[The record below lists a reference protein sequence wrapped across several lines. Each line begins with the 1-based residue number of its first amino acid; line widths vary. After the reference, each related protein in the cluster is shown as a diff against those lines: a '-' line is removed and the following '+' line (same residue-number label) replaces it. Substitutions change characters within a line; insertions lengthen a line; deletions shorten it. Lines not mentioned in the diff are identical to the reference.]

1 MLNIDEIRKNP
12 GTMLAFGNYQ
22 PGYQVILDFDYLSG
36 KDKPSLVGIVTGAA
50 KYQKYFWGEEEVLLP
65 CFKSAEAARRR
76 LGDVDWMLNTN
87 SAHRSVL
94 TTKEFFDVFP
104 NARGGHIFAEDVTEL
119 HALELK
125 KNYPDKLFIGPAGV
139 GLLVPGALKLG
150 VIGGVDYRQ
159 LIKNRLVSGGNTA
172 VFSASGGMVNEIIT
186 MVAST
191 GHGLSVALCFG
202 GDRFPACTPKEA
214 LLAAEAD
221 PQTTHIV
228 YYGEL
233 GGYDEYDIAELLT
246 TKQITKPVIC
256 YIAGVIGEGFDQPVQ
271 FGHAKA
277 LAGNKSETA
286 SAKRAALAEAGA
298 VVASSMTEFLDRIK
312 EIPMTDSVMSEKTIT
327 TRRATRFTSTI
338 SHESSEGYE
347 FVGTSLQD
355 WATKSSI
362 AEQVATAL
370 LGHRPAA
377 ELTTEFINTVF
388 LLSVDHGPQVS
399 GALNTIVTARAGKGI
414 VDSLAAGL
422 LTVGP
427 RFGGAVTD
435 AAREW
440 FLGVT
445 ENRTPEAHVESY
457 AAAKKTIGGIG
468 HKKYRLGLPDPRV
481 TLLSE
486 FADKLETHRFYDYA
500 RSVEV
505 VTTAKKGSL
514 ILNVDGTIAALMLD
528 ILETKEGFDEES
540 IKELIDIDFFNALF
554 VIPRIVGFTAH
565 YLDQKRLDEG
575 LFRLPDED
583 VLLS

>member
-22 PGYQVILDFDYLSG
+22 PGYQVILDFDYLAG

-50 KYQKYFWGEEEVLLP
+50 KYQKYFWGEDEILLP
-65 CFKSAEAARRR
+65 CFKSAEAARRHV
-76 LGDVDWMLNTN
+76 GDVDWMLNTN
-87 SAHRSVL
+87 SAHRSIL
-94 TTKEFFDVFP
+94 STKEFFDVFP

-159 LIKNRLVSGGNTA
+159 LIKNRLVSSGNVA
-172 VFSASGGMVNEIIT
+172 VFSASGGMVNELIT

-191 GHGLSVALCFG
+191 GHGPSVALCFG

-214 LLAAEAD
+214 MLAAEAD
-221 PQTTHIV
+221 PATTRIV

-233 GGYDEYDIAELLT
+233 GGYDEYDIADLLT
-246 TKQITKPVIC
+246 SKQVTKPVIC

-286 SAKRAALAEAGA
+286 SSKRAVLTEAGA
-298 VVASSMTEFLDRIK
+298 TVASSMSEFLKRIK

-338 SHESSEGYE
+338 SQESAAGYE
-347 FVGTSLQD
+347 FVGTPLQD
-355 WATKSSI
+355 WATKSTI
-362 AEQVATAL
+362 AEQIATAL
-370 LGHRPAA
+370 LGRRPNS
-377 ELTTEFINTVF
+377 ELTTDFINTVF

-445 ENRTPEAHVESY
+445 ERRSPEDHVEAYS
-457 AAAKKTIGGIG
+457 AAKKTIGGIG

-481 TLLSE
+481 ALLAE
-486 FADKLETHRFYDYA
+486 FADKLETHRYYDYA
-500 RSVEV
+500 RNIEA

-528 ILETKEGFDEES
+528 ILETKEGFDEEGL
-540 IKELIDIDFFNALF
+540 KELIDMDFFNALF

>member
-1 MLNIDEIRKNP
+1 MLNLDELRKNP

-36 KDKPSLVGIVTGAA
+36 KEKPSLVGIVTGAA
-50 KYQKYFWGEEEVLLP
+50 KYQKYFWGEKEVLMP
-65 CFKSAEAARRR
+65 CFTSAEAAKKHI
-76 LGDVDWMLNTN
+76 GDVDWMLNTN
-87 SAHRSVL
+87 SARRSVH
-94 TTKEFFDVFP
+94 TTKEFFEVFP
-104 NARGGHIFAEDVTEL
+104 NARGGHIFAEDVPEVY
-119 HALELK
+119 ALELK
-125 KNYPDKLFIGPAGV
+125 KSYPDKLLVGPAGV
-139 GLLVPGALKLG
+139 GLLVPGSLKLG

-159 LIKNRLVSGGNTA
+159 LVKNRLMEHGNVA

-191 GHGLSVALCFG
+191 GHGLSAALCFG
-202 GDRFPACTPKEA
+202 GDRFPACSPKEA
-214 LLAAEAD
+214 LLAAEYD
-221 PQTTHIV
+221 PATTHIV

-233 GGYDEYDIAELLT
+233 GGYDEYEIAELMHS
-246 TKQITKPVIC
+246 KQITKPVIC

-286 SAKRAALAEAGA
+286 SAKRAALSEAGA
-298 VVASSMTEFLDRIK
+298 QVAASMSDFLKLIETIPKSEPRSPERTIMDRK
-312 EIPMTDSVMSEKTIT
+312 N
-327 TRRATRFTSTI
+327 TRFTSTI
-338 SHESSEGYE
+338 SKESAAGYE
-347 FVGTSLQD
+347 FVGTPLQD
-355 WATKSSI
+355 WATNSTI
-362 AEQVATAL
+362 AEQIAAAL
-370 LGHRPAA
+370 FGRRAKSQV
-377 ELTTEFINTVF
+377 TTDFINTVF

-445 ENRTPEAHVESY
+445 EQRSPEEHVEGY

-468 HKKYRLGLPDPRV
+468 HKKYRPGLPDPRAA
-481 TLLSE
+481 LLSE
-486 FADKLETHRFYDYA
+486 FADKLSSHRYYDYA
-500 RSVEV
+500 RSIEE

-514 ILNVDGTIAALMLD
+514 ILNVDGTIAGLMLD
-528 ILETKEGFDEES
+528 ILETEEGFDTEGL
-540 IKELIDIDFFNALF
+540 KELIDMDFFNALF